1 MVLAAFL
8 VGSVLAGGNGVGVRF
23 SNRELE
29 PLWGAGLRFSLAA
42 IVLLAIMAVLR
53 LRFPRGRALTGA
65 LLYGLLNFA
74 GAFALAYYALLHVH
88 AGFGQILLALVPL
101 LTLLLAVLQRQER
114 LRLPAVAGTLLALA
128 GVALMSRAPLQEEV
142 PLLAVLAAIGGA
154 LCFAEAAVL
163 VRRFPTIHPVTMN
176 AVAMATGAAVLLAG
190 SFLLGEPHVL
200 PQRLATW
207 VALGYLVAVGSVV
220 VFVLYLFVLRYW
232 AASRAAYTFVLIP
245 VVTVLLSAWLDDEP
259 IRAGLVLGGVLVLA
273 GVYIGALRP
282 AEQPSAQ
289 PASSKGS

>member
-1 MVLAAFL
+1 
-8 VGSVLAGGNGVGVRF
+8 
-23 SNRELE
+23 
-29 PLWGAGLRFSLAA
+29 
-42 IVLLAIMAVLR
+42 
-53 LRFPRGRALTGA
+53 
-65 LLYGLLNFA
+65 
-74 GAFALAYYALLHVH
+74 
-88 AGFGQILLALVPL
+88 
-101 LTLLLAVLQRQER
+101 
-114 LRLPAVAGTLLALA
+114 
-128 GVALMSRAPLQEEV
+128 
-142 PLLAVLAAIGGA
+142 
-154 LCFAEAAVL
+154 
-163 VRRFPTIHPVTMN
+163 
-176 AVAMATGAAVLLAG
+176 MATGSAALLAG
-190 SFLLGEPHVL
+190 SFLVGEPHLL

-282 AEQPSAQ
+282 AEQPSPQ